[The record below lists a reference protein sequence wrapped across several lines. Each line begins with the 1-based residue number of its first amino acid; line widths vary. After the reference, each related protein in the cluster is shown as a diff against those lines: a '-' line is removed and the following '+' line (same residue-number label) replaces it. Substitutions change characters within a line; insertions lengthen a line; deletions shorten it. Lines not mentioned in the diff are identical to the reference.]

1 MSIIKRNENET
12 LYVGGKKHWSD
23 VIKNSGSAEA
33 ILWRQP
39 EEDFNTNSTLIVMPG
54 EEAIFVHNGIIE
66 ACFSESGRYTL
77 ENENYPFLSRL
88 KCQFTG
94 GISTYNCVVYFVRK
108 TVSME
113 IFWGTENKIQLRD
126 KKLGIATEISCRGSY
141 KIKVKQPDV
150 FLSELIG
157 NNVSIVTK
165 ESLVQYFRL
174 EFQSKITSLLA
185 RAIEAS
191 DNEILGLSMYLD
203 EFSEIIT
210 PYLEKILEPYGLGLV
225 NFSIAALN
233 VENDPLR
240 RRLDEIGVKKLDI
253 IRTAEAEGEAKK
265 INAIA
270 EKESMAIMGE
280 DWKRSVSADILK
292 KIAENPNGG
301 GTAAAVS
308 GVGVGAAMGGVFGD
322 MVKMMWSSENTAQ
335 QDFGTDFPEQQ
346 STRFMQESV
355 EAPEEKSVP
364 NSKTLSQMMA
374 ELKEA
379 FDNDFIT
386 QEEYNTM
393 RENVKRKFMNLE

>member
-1 MSIIKRNENET
+1 
-12 LYVGGKKHWSD
+12 
-23 VIKNSGSAEA
+23 
-33 ILWRQP
+33 
-39 EEDFNTNSTLIVMPG
+39 
-54 EEAIFVHNGIIE
+54 
-66 ACFSESGRYTL
+66 
-77 ENENYPFLSRL
+77 
-88 KCQFTG
+88 
-94 GISTYNCVVYFVRK
+94 
-108 TVSME
+108 
-113 IFWGTENKIQLRD
+113 
-126 KKLGIATEISCRGSY
+126 
-141 KIKVKQPDV
+141 
-150 FLSELIG
+150 
-157 NNVSIVTK
+157 
-165 ESLVQYFRL
+165 
-174 EFQSKITSLLA
+174 
-185 RAIEAS
+185 
-191 DNEILGLSMYLD
+191 
-203 EFSEIIT
+203 
-210 PYLEKILEPYGLGLV
+210 
-225 NFSIAALN
+225 
-233 VENDPLR
+233 
-240 RRLDEIGVKKLDI
+240 
-253 IRTAEAEGEAKK
+253 
-265 INAIA
+265 
-270 EKESMAIMGE
+270 MAIMGE